1 MTFFK
6 KANENILEYKESPV
20 TGIYLLLP
28 CLKTQPVAI
37 PLTYSIK
44 YCSSV
49 STPGVYFKEVVVT
62 VSLIL
67 ASLEMLSSIFLQMF
81 SAHG

>member
-1 MTFFK
+1 M
-6 KANENILEYKESPV
+6 
-20 TGIYLLLP
+20 YLLLP
-28 CLKTQPVAI
+28 CLKTHPVAI

-49 STPGVYFKEVVVT
+49 STPGVYFKEVVLI

-67 ASLEMLSSIFLQMF
+67 ASLQMLSSIFLVMS